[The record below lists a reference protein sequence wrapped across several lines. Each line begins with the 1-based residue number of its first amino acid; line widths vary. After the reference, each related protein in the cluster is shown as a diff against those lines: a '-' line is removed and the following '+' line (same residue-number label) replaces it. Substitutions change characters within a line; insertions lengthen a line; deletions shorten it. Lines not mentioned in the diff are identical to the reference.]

1 MNEARGTFDTTSWVE
16 ETWDE
21 PASGTKL
28 TRAVVAN
35 RFLGDIQG
43 ESVQELLMTYVEGRP
58 TRFHGIERVRGRLG
72 EREGAFVLEHTGT
85 AAPNTAGD
93 EWIVEAT
100 WRVVS
105 GSGSDGLRG
114 LRGEGSYRW
123 DGRESRY
130 TLEYAFAPD

>member
-1 MNEARGTFDTTSWVE
+1 MNEARGTFETTIWVE

-28 TRAVVAN
+28 TRAVAAN
-35 RFLGDIQG
+35 RFLGGVQG
-43 ESVQELLMTYVEGRP
+43 EGAQQLLMTYVEGLP

-85 AAPNTAGD
+85 ASPNEAGD
-93 EWIVEAT
+93 EWVVEAT
-100 WRVVS
+100 WRVVP

-114 LRGEGSYRW
+114 LRGDGSYRW
-123 DGRESRY
+123 DGHESRY
-130 TLEYAFAPD
+130 ILAYAFDPE